1 MTLNIA
7 IIGST
12 NGTSSQG
19 VIESCKSGELNA
31 NVSVILSNKADS
43 GILQRAKKHN
53 IKSVVIANDNE
64 INQQLKSANIDVVL
78 LIGYM
83 KILGAEY
90 VKNWGDKTLNIHPS
104 LLPKYAG
111 GMNTD
116 VHSAVI
122 ENSESET
129 GCTVHFVSNEVDGG
143 DIVLQK
149 SCNVLKTDTVESLK
163 KRVQDLESQALIEVI
178 KNWKRK

>member
-1 MTLNIA
+1 M
-7 IIGST
+7 
-12 NGTSSQG
+12 
-19 VIESCKSGELNA
+19 
-31 NVSVILSNKADS
+31 
-43 GILQRAKKHN
+43 
-53 IKSVVIANDNE
+53 
-64 INQQLKSANIDVVL
+64 
-78 LIGYM
+78 
-83 KILGAEY
+83 
-90 VKNWGDKTLNIHPS
+90 
-104 LLPKYAG
+104 PKYAG

-122 ENSESET
+122 SKSESET

-149 SCNVLKTDTVESLK
+149 SCNVLKTDTVETLK

>member
-19 VIESCKSGELNA
+19 VIELSESGGLDA
-31 NVSVILSNKADS
+31 NISVILSNKADS
-43 GILQRAKKHN
+43 GILQRAEKHN
-53 IKSVVIANDNE
+53 IKGILIANDNE
-64 INQQLKSANIDVVL
+64 IDQHLKSANIDVVL

-83 KILGAEY
+83 KILGAEF

-116 VHSAVI
+116 VHASVI
-122 ENSESET
+122 ENGESET
-129 GCTVHFVSNEVDGG
+129 GCTVHFVSDIVDGG
-143 DIVLQK
+143 TIVLQK
-149 SCNVLKTDTVESLK
+149 SCDVLKTDTVETLK